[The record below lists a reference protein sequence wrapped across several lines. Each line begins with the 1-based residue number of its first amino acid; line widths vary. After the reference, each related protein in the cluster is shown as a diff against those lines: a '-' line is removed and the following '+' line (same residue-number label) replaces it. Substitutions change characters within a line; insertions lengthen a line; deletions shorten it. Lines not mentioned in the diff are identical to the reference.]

1 MRRVKQW
8 LLVPAGAFGENPAD
22 RGDGAGD
29 RSDRDRL
36 RPKASAHAADVHEE
50 SNSMPMGK
58 FTISRLWAVLIVA
71 MLLGKTPQVA
81 DAGAVP
87 KARGTSIDSPLP
99 TPGMGWSTFN
109 FFQARHSDKLMRQMG
124 DAFIASGL
132 RDAGYTILRIDGGWW
147 GQFTGPRAGDKQDQ
161 CSRKGPFHISLRK
174 IAPCSILSCFQFDGM
189 ERIICHWQG
198 KGSHL
203 LEVVATREIDVT

>member
-1 MRRVKQW
+1 
-8 LLVPAGAFGENPAD
+8 
-22 RGDGAGD
+22 
-29 RSDRDRL
+29 
-36 RPKASAHAADVHEE
+36 
-50 SNSMPMGK
+50 MPMGK

-71 MLLGKTPQVA
+71 MLLGKTPQAA

-99 TPGMGWSTFN
+99 TPSMGWSTFN

-147 GQFTGPRAGDKQDQ
+147 GPIHRPARRRQAGPMQPQRT
-161 CSRKGPFHISLRK
+161 ISYF
-174 IAPCSILSCFQFDGM
+174 APKNSSMQHTQLLSI
-189 ERIICHWQG
+189 
-198 KGSHL
+198 
-203 LEVVATREIDVT
+203 